1 MEMMS
6 RVASA
11 HHQSSDVNLAI
22 ASNNINSAMVRGTAQ
37 EMTLMS
43 EAAHQCL
50 TNVHWVISAAMM
62 ELAFLPF
69 GGVIDILTARTNLM
83 KRTAH
88 VNRMISNVKMVPAFL
103 GTRGVMELYT
113 AGMKVMR
120 IHVRHWAVSNK
131 SSSAVITHA
140 LEYSIVV
147 IAVWIVLM
155 GLMRTGVIMS
165 ADQISSVAL
174 MTGV

>member
-1 MEMMS
+1 
-6 RVASA
+6 
-11 HHQSSDVNLAI
+11 
-22 ASNNINSAMVRGTAQ
+22 MVRGTAQ

-50 TNVHWVISAAMM
+50 T
-62 ELAFLPF
+62 
-69 GGVIDILTARTNLM
+69 
-83 KRTAH
+83 
-88 VNRMISNVKMVPAFL
+88 
-103 GTRGVMELYT
+103 
-113 AGMKVMR
+113 
-120 IHVRHWAVSNK
+120 WAVSNK